1 MNFFKKEISKRKILF
16 RKNVESYKKQLCC
29 MLGENS
35 QLNTYNVD
43 NESNVSWIFFFCLFT
58 QQSTDKR
65 KRDRPSLGS

>member
-1 MNFFKKEISKRKILF
+1 
-16 RKNVESYKKQLCC
+16 